1 MARQPRGKEHEA
13 FAVEHPLDVVR
24 GNSVNPETL
33 SSKAT
38 MV

>member
-1 MARQPRGKEHEA
+1 MYLPTIEKLAA
-13 FAVEHPLDVVR
+13 VVR